1 LEAKAVLK
9 NKKLSTSIALL
20 SAFGINQANA
30 ASYEFES
37 FSVEWDTVFTAG
49 VQYRI
54 EDRIDFISEGSS
66 GANGDLDNLATIIDN
81 AFILN
86 SNDGNNNFDVGFT
99 SQRTSILSE
108 ADFKFGDW
116 GIFVRGKYWHD
127 FRYGGETDAT
137 PEAYASNNANP
148 LFGDNGGHNANLGEF
163 NPAAKDYSESGST
176 LLDFF
181 WYGNISIGD
190 EKEMTLRIG
199 RQVISWGEAL
209 LSGGGLSTSI
219 NHVDA
224 HIRNQPGLELKELFL
239 PSGAIFAQIPIN
251 DTFSMEAYYQY
262 EWNPV
267 FLDPSSTYFSEFD
280 SIGPGGNTF
289 LFVTGLES
297 RILGVELLPENNGGV
312 TGAEYAAAENGDL
325 TAYNQLSP
333 GQQQISRLLN
343 WLPQSCPPEADKN
356 HKCRILVPY
365 KLREDKP
372 GQGGQFG
379 LALNTFLE
387 DGSELGLFFVNY
399 HEKIP
404 NWILPID
411 ALVTFAPVIDKVIA
425 FADPVAYKEVF
436 TDQGRVFSNVSDL
449 GSDLT
454 ARQLNAL
461 ISFLNAL
468 PKEDGTIGSI
478 TKDLVENPQK
488 VFSIT
493 SPLHNPATT
502 DPLLTDLIKA
512 LALTGADFFLKQ
524 YGFSTSTPVRS
535 INYRLEW
542 ASNVRMLGAS
552 YSTVLGD
559 ANVAAEFTYR
569 DNTPVL
575 TGDVP
580 RTPQEVRLMNLQ
592 LNTLMV
598 FEPQELWGIPLW
610 DFSSMVIELMT
621 WQIPG
626 KLEYDANDVQNPD
639 RLAVQNSPQG
649 LGASIFWSLEHQNVF
664 TGWDIM
670 IPIYMNWGIDGSQF
684 NAGYRDG
691 QVISATGITFKHLSG
706 IEVGAGITTFWG
718 DQDDIFQM
726 LTQDRDNVTFTFKY
740 GF

>member
-1 LEAKAVLK
+1 MLK

-20 SAFGINQANA
+20 SVFSINQANA
-30 ASYEFES
+30 ASYEFEN

-54 EDRIDFISEGSS
+54 EDRIDFISQGSD
-66 GANGDLDNLATIIDN
+66 GANGELDNLATIIDN
-81 AFILN
+81 AFIIN

-99 SQRTSILSE
+99 SQRTSILTE

-116 GIFVRGKYWHD
+116 GIFTRAKYWHD
-127 FRYGGETDAT
+127 FRYGGETDAS

-148 LFGDNGGHNANLGEF
+148 LFGPNGGHNANIGEF
-163 NPAAKDYSESGST
+163 NPAAKDYSESGT
-176 LLDFF
+176 TMLDFF
-181 WYGNISIGD
+181 WYGNIGIGD
-190 EKEMTLRIG
+190 DKEMTLRIG

-209 LSGGGLSTSI
+209 LSGGGLATAI

-239 PSGAIFAQIPIN
+239 PNGAIFAQIPIN

-262 EWNPV
+262 EWHPV

-280 SIGPGGNTF
+280 SIGGGGNTF

-297 RILGVELLPENNGGV
+297 RILGVELKPENNGGV
-312 TGAEYAAAENGDL
+312 TPGDG
-325 TAYNQLSP
+325 S
-333 GQQQISRLLN
+333 QIGRLLEF
-343 WLPQSCPPEADKN
+343 LPQNCPDNATRDSRC
-356 HKCRILVPY
+356 HLLQPY
-365 KLREDKP
+365 KLRENKP
-372 GQGGQFG
+372 SQGGQYG
-379 LALNTFLE
+379 AALNIFLE
-387 DGSELGLFFVNY
+387 DGAELGLFYVNY

-411 ALVTFAPVIDKVIA
+411 ALVTFAPLIDLVIA
-425 FADPVAYKEVF
+425 FADPVAYKDNF
-436 TDQGRVFSNVSDL
+436 TDQGRHFTSVSDL
-449 GSDLT
+449 GSDLSV
-454 ARQLNAL
+454 RQINAL
-461 ISFLNAL
+461 LSFLNAL

-478 TKDLVENPQK
+478 TKDLIAHPEK
-488 VFSIT
+488 VFSET
-493 SPLHNPATT
+493 SPLHDPFT
-502 DPLLTDLIKA
+502 DNVLLQDTIAA
-512 LALTGADFFLKQ
+512 LAMFGADVYLKQ
-524 YGFSTSTPVRS
+524 FGFSTRTKVRS
-535 INYRLEW
+535 INYRLDY
-542 ASNVRMLGAS
+542 ADNVHMWGVS

-569 DNTPVL
+569 ENTPVL

-580 RTPQEVRLMNLQ
+580 RTPQNVRLMNLQ

-598 FEPQELWGIPLW
+598 FEPKELWGIPLW

-626 KLEYDANDVQNPD
+626 KLAYDADDTANPD
-639 RLAVQNSPQG
+639 RLAVQNTPQG

-670 IPIYMNWGIDGSQF
+670 IPIYVNWGVDGSQF

-726 LTQDRDNVTFTFKY
+726 LTQDRDNVTVSFKY